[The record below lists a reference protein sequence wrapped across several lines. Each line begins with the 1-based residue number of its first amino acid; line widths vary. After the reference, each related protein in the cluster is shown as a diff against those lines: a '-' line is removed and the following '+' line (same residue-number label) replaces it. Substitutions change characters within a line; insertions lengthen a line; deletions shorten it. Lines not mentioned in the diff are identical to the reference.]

1 MSSISPIPNTYL
13 LSVGAI
19 IKENSDVLLGVP
31 EKDVQAFIRMIC
43 SAERVFIIGVGRVFL
58 SLQCMGKRLAHLG
71 VDVQVVGGLT
81 EKAISSKD
89 ILLVASGSGESVIP
103 VEIATKAKKF
113 GVSCALITSSG
124 SSKLRSL
131 ADLVIELKTPTK
143 TNMNDGVSS
152 VQVMSTLFDQA
163 LHLFGDAVAMQML
176 SNSTLTS
183 GHLWQYHANLE

>member
-1 MSSISPIPNTYL
+1 MQSLANTYL
-13 LSVGAI
+13 ASVGAI
-19 IKENSDVLLGVP
+19 IKENNDVLLRVP
-31 EKDVQAFIRMIC
+31 EEDVQAFIRLIC
-43 SAERVFIIGVGRVFL
+43 SAERVFIVGVGRVFL

-71 VDVQVVGGLT
+71 IDVQVVGGLT
-81 EKAISSKD
+81 EKAISPKD

-113 GVSCALITSSG
+113 GASVALITSSS

-152 VQVMSTLFDQA
+152 VQAMSTLFDQS
-163 LHLFGDAVAMQML
+163 LHLFGDAIAMQIL
-176 SNSTLTS
+176 STS
-183 GHLWQYHANLE
+183 ALKSDQLWKYHANLE